1 MAIIFLVI
9 VTPTGLIMR
18 ILKKDILNKKFDKSK
33 KNYWQESKTHLSSMK
48 DQF

>member
-1 MAIIFLVI
+1 MVVIFFVI

-18 ILKKDILNKKFDKSK
+18 MLNKDILNKKFDKSK
-33 KNYWQESKTHLSSMK
+33 KNYWQSSKTHLSAMR

>member
-18 ILKKDILNKKFDKSK
+18 MLKKDILNKKFDKSK
-33 KNYWQESKTHLSSMK
+33 KNYWHASKTHLSKMK